1 MVKKIKIVNI
11 DSNESD
17 EMNKKN
23 QEMLIKEPIEEKVI
37 DESTTPIVTKVK
49 KTTEDIT
56 VSFEVKKQ
64 NVK

>member
-17 EMNKKN
+17 EMNKTI

-49 KTTEDIT
+49 KNKKIQ
-56 VSFEVKKQ
+56 EVKK
-64 NVK
+64 N

>member
-17 EMNKKN
+17 EMNKTI

-49 KTTEDIT
+49 KT
-56 VSFEVKKQ
+56 KK
-64 NVK
+64 NKK

>member
-17 EMNKKN
+17 EMNKTI

-49 KTTEDIT
+49 KQKNTR
-56 VSFEVKKQ
+56 SKKT
-64 NVK
+64 N

>member
-17 EMNKKN
+17 EMNKTI

-49 KTTEDIT
+49 KQKNTRSE
-56 VSFEVKKQ
+56 KK
-64 NVK
+64 N